1 MTLKITTSL
10 LAGAITLALPMMAT
24 AQTGSR
30 TAPGASPDAPA
41 AVSPFAP
48 LATITESFDTLGGV
62 SPNQCPTGWIC
73 SNVSSPLGTTNW
85 FQGNDVVFPAQA
97 GPVTGY
103 IATNFNNTTGTNTIS
118 NWLITPVMQFGAGS
132 ELRFWAR
139 TTTTINYADRLEI
152 RASTGGSSNGGT
164 PTSTG
169 DFSILLGTINPSEVT
184 ATGTCGVPAGAPD
197 AGGFPNVWCE
207 YLLTNAN
214 GIPTSGSGR
223 IAFRYYVTNGGPSG
237 ANSNYIGIDT
247 FSFVEGALPLPI
259 TSAPVSGT
267 TLTLPQFAVGG
278 AATTATV
285 TFTNPEASIGTVTCV
300 APAAPEFTV
309 APLVINV
316 PATGSMATTISFSS
330 AVVGAFNSTLNCT
343 GPNGEVFSFP
353 LVGNAVAGFVPSQ
366 PVPAFG
372 DTARWLLLFGVLGLG
387 AFAARRRWA

>member
-10 LAGAITLALPMMAT
+10 LAGAIALALPMMAA
-24 AQTGSR
+24 AQTGAR
-30 TAPGASPDAPA
+30 TASDAAPEAPA
-41 AVSPFAP
+41 AVAPYAP
-48 LATITESFDTLGGV
+48 LATITESFDALGGV

-85 FQGNDVVFPAQA
+85 FQQAASPPFPAQA
-97 GPVTGY
+97 GAGY
-103 IATNFNNTTGTNTIS
+103 IAANFNNTTGTNTIS
-118 NWLITPVMQFGAGS
+118 NWLITPVMQFGNGS

-139 TTTTINYADRLEI
+139 TVTGGTYPDRVEI

-164 PTSTG
+164 PASTG
-169 DFSILLGTINPSEVT
+169 DFTTLLGTIN
-184 ATGTCGVPAGAPD
+184 AGLAAGAGTCVMPAGAPN
-197 AGGFPNVWCE
+197 AGAFPDVWCE
-207 YLLTNAN
+207 YSLTNAN

-237 ANSNYIGIDT
+237 ANSNYFGIDT

-259 TSAPVSGT
+259 TSAPISGT

-278 AATTATV
+278 IATTATV
-285 TFTNPEASIGTVTCV
+285 TFTNPEAVIGAVTCV
-300 APAAPEFTV
+300 APGAPEFTV

-316 PATGSMATTISFSS
+316 PATGSAAATISFSS

-353 LVGNAVAGFVPSQ
+353 LVGNAVAGFVPGQ

-387 AFAARRRWA
+387 AFATRRRWA